1 MIIPAP
7 VSDSASRLRR
17 VCVFCG
23 SSVGH
28 APEYRAAAEQL
39 ADALVA
45 RRIELVFGGGRVGL
59 MGVIADA
66 MLERGGH
73 VIGVIPQALVDRE
86 IAHTALPDLRVVS
99 SMHERKALM
108 ASLAD
113 AFVAMPGGFGTFEE
127 FCEAITWTQLGV
139 HRKGCGLLNVRGFYA
154 PLLAMFDTAVAEG
167 FLKPQ
172 NREIV
177 RASADPA
184 TLLDL
189 LAIPPAAEPKWIQ
202 AAQS

>member
-1 MIIPAP
+1 
-7 VSDSASRLRR
+7 
-17 VCVFCG
+17 VFCG
-23 SSVGH
+23 SSHGQ
-28 APEYRAAAEQL
+28 APEYRAAAERL
-39 ADALVA
+39 ADELVT

-66 MLERGGH
+66 VLARGGH

-86 IAHTALPDLRVVS
+86 IAHASLSDLRVVA
-99 SMHERKALM
+99 SMHERKAVM
-108 ASLAD
+108 ADLAD

-127 FCEAITWTQLGV
+127 FCEAVTWTQLGI
-139 HRKGCGLLNVRGFYA
+139 HRKACGLLNVRGFYA

-167 FLKPQ
+167 FLKPD
-172 NREIV
+172 NRDIV

-189 LAIPPAAEPKWIQ
+189 LAVPPAAQPKWID
-202 AAQS
+202 AGEA